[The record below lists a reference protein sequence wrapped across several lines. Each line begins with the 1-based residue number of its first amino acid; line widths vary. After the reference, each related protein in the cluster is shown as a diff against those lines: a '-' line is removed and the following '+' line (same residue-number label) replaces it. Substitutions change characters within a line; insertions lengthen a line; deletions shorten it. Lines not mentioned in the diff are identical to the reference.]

1 MKGDNMLFN
10 RENQEKIEDVL
21 LAPYAVHAKDS
32 RGRRYPESEPSF
44 RTCFQ
49 RDRDRILH
57 TSAFRRLEYKT
68 QVFINYEGD
77 YYRTRLTHTLEV
89 TQIGRSLA
97 RALGAN
103 EDLVE
108 SICMAH
114 DMGHPPFGHSGEAT
128 LNTLMKEHGGFN
140 HNHHSY
146 RIVTEIEKR
155 YPEFPGLNL
164 SWEVLE
170 GIVKHETEYDK
181 TDALEFDPNLRGHLE
196 AQITNVADELAYTSH
211 DLDDGLRSGMITTD
225 MLNGIELWD
234 MVVENFGR
242 ESCAL
247 DDLTRH
253 QIIRE
258 LVGLE
263 VNSMIYSSKEKI
275 DISGV
280 KTHLELQSLPYNV
293 VGFDDLMKKRNRIL
307 KDFLFKNMY
316 RHYRVVR
323 MQQKAERVL
332 TELFNAYV
340 REPAMLPN
348 QFQDLI
354 DEKGK
359 ERTICDYLAGMTDRF
374 AVEEYQRLFDPSL
387 LP

>member
-1 MKGDNMLFN
+1 MFN
-10 RENQEKIEDVL
+10 RENQESIEEKI
-21 LAPYAVHAKDS
+21 LAPYAIHAKDS
-32 RGRRYPESEPSF
+32 KGRKYPESEPSF

-89 TQIGRSLA
+89 TQIGRTLA

-114 DMGHPPFGHSGEAT
+114 DMGHPPFGHSGETT
-128 LNTLMKEHGGFN
+128 LNQLMKNDGGFN

-181 TDALEFDPNLRGHLE
+181 TDALEFDPKLRGHLE

-211 DLDDGLRSGMITTD
+211 DLDDGLRSGMITPE
-225 MLNGIELWD
+225 MLQGIELWD
-234 MVVENFGR
+234 MVLEDFG
-242 ESCAL
+242 SKTCNL
-247 DDLTRH
+247 DELKRH

-263 VNSMIYSSKEKI
+263 VNSMIYDSMERIQK
-275 DISGV
+275 SGV
-280 KTHLELQSLPYNV
+280 KTPMELQSLPYNV
-293 VGFDDLMKKRNRIL
+293 VGFDDPMKNRNRTL
-307 KDFLFKNMY
+307 KDFLFTNMY

-323 MQQKAERVL
+323 MQKKAERVL
-332 TELFNAYV
+332 TELFNAYLQ
-340 REPAMLPN
+340 EPSMLPP
-348 QFQDLI
+348 QFQVLL
-354 DEKGK
+354 ESKGK
-359 ERTICDYLAGMTDRF
+359 AQTICDYLAGMTDRF
-374 AVEEYQRLFDPSL
+374 AVDEYQRLFDPSS

>member
-1 MKGDNMLFN
+1 MIYD
-10 RENQEKIEDVL
+10 RENQEKLENVL
-21 LAPYAVHAKDS
+21 LAPYAVHAANS
-32 RGRRYPESEPSF
+32 RGRKYPESEPGF

-128 LNTLMKEHGGFN
+128 LNKLMRDHGGFN

-155 YPEFPGLNL
+155 YPQFPGLNL

-170 GIVKHETEYDK
+170 GMVKHETEYDK
-181 TDALEFDPNLRGHLE
+181 TDALDFDPSLRGHLE

-211 DLDDGLRSGMITTD
+211 DLDDGLRSGMITTE
-225 MLNGIELWD
+225 MLAGIDIWD
-234 MVVENFGR
+234 MVVEKFG
-242 ESCAL
+242 SDNCTL

-263 VNSMIYSSKEKI
+263 VNSMITSSMDRVEK
-275 DISGV
+275 SGV
-280 KTHLELQSLPYNV
+280 KTSLELQSLPYNV
-293 VGFDDLMKKRNRIL
+293 VGFDDLMQKRNRVL

-316 RHYRVVR
+316 RNYRVVR

-332 TELFNAYV
+332 TELFNAYNH
-340 REPAMLPN
+340 EPAMLPN
-348 QFQDLI
+348 QFQAQITD
-354 DEKGK
+354 KGK
-359 ERTICDYLAGMTDRF
+359 ERSICDYLAGMTDRF
-374 AVEEYQRLFDPSL
+374 AVDEYQRLFDPSL

>member
-1 MKGDNMLFN
+1 MTFN
-10 RENQEKIEDVL
+10 REDQERFEETI
-21 LAPYAVHAKDS
+21 LAPYAVHAKNS
-32 RGRRYPESEPSF
+32 KGRRYPEAEPAF

-57 TSAFRRLEYKT
+57 TTAFRRLEYKT

-128 LNTLMKEHGGFN
+128 LNKLMKDHGGFN

-155 YPEFPGLNL
+155 YPDFPGLNL

-181 TDALEFDPNLRGHLE
+181 TDALDFDPSLRGHLE

-211 DLDDGLRSGMITTD
+211 DLDDGLRSGTITTE
-225 MLNGIELWD
+225 MLEGIELWNT
-234 MVVENFGR
+234 VVKSFGKQ
-242 ESCAL
+242 SCTL
-247 DDLTRH
+247 DDLSRH
-253 QIIRE
+253 EIIRE

-263 VNSMIYSSKEKI
+263 VNSMIADSAARLEK
-275 DISGV
+275 SGV
-280 KTHLELQSLPYNV
+280 KPLHELQSLPYNV
-293 VGFDDLMKKRNRIL
+293 VGFADEMKKHNREL
-307 KDFLFKNMY
+307 KDFLFNNMY

-323 MQQKAERVL
+323 MQQKAEKVL
-332 TELFNAYV
+332 SELFNAYI

-348 QFQDLI
+348 QFQEQI
-354 DEKGK
+354 DVKGK

-374 AVEEYQRLFDPSL
+374 AVEEHQRLFDPSS

>member
-1 MKGDNMLFN
+1 MIYN
-10 RENQEKIEDVL
+10 RENQEKLEEVL
-21 LAPYAVHAKDS
+21 LAPYAVHAANSK
-32 RGRRYPESEPSF
+32 GRKYPESEPSF

-128 LNTLMKEHGGFN
+128 LNNLMKDHGGFN

-155 YPEFPGLNL
+155 YPEFSGLNL

-170 GIVKHETEYDK
+170 GMVKHETEYDK
-181 TDALEFDPNLRGHLE
+181 TDALDFDPALRGHLE

-211 DLDDGLRSGMITTD
+211 DLDDGLRSGMITTE
-225 MLNGIELWD
+225 MLAGIELWD
-234 MVVENFGR
+234 MVVENFGS
-242 ESCAL
+242 ENCVL
-247 DDLTRH
+247 DDLSRH

-263 VNSMIYSSKEKI
+263 VNSMIYSSMERIEK
-275 DISGV
+275 SGV
-280 KTHLELQSLPYNV
+280 KTSLELQSLAYNV
-293 VGFDDLMKKRNRIL
+293 VGFDDSMMKRNRVL

-316 RHYRVVR
+316 RNYRVVR

-332 TELFNAYV
+332 TELFNAYNH
-340 REPAMLPN
+340 EPAMLPN
-348 QFQDLI
+348 QFQAQI
-354 DEKGK
+354 AKKGK
-359 ERTICDYLAGMTDRF
+359 ERSICDYLAGMTDRF